1 MRLAAIF
8 ILALC
13 IHFFAQD
20 AQSQS
25 QSQAAVKEKSFVE
38 KMRPQLM
45 KFLGEEWTV
54 KLIGEDQS
62 TPKDEIAMPVIPKI
76 DDNAKNAAVYDKK
89 ADTVVLK
96 LKPEDEQKYNY
107 AYIREIYEATRQSKP
122 NDDEIGK
129 MMNVLGQ
136 GGTREGVYR
145 SLVLDSV
152 YGGME
157 NWDKPVKSVTADF
170 AVYFYSK
177 YFGKKIVKKSFEGMS
192 IYTLKRLVAEKSLEV
207 ADAFGDDRDGLEKW
221 YAIMSAD
228 LATRFPQIWTN
239 SVRRKTS
246 ALEHKYWASKV
257 PVQLIKSEL
266 VIKIHSALNSMI

>member
-8 ILALC
+8 ILALS
-13 IHFFAQD
+13 IHFLAQD

-25 QSQAAVKEKSFVE
+25 QSVVKEKSFVE

-257 PVQLIKSEL
+257 PVQFIKSEL